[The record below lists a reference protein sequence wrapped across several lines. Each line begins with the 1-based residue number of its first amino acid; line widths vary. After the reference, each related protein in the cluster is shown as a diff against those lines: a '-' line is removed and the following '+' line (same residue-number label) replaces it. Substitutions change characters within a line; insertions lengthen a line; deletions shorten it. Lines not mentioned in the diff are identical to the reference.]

1 MLKKEIENIIK
12 TNCYDLSFK
21 KKKYIYYQDL
31 NENTIG
37 TLAFGISRYGIP
49 HSLFVNV
56 NVGLIYK
63 DINKILV
70 DLLGNDYD
78 FFKDGIAMGLTS
90 LGYLMPDK
98 SYKEWQFI
106 ESTNHSDN
114 INEMFESI
122 KKYAL
127 PLFDRF
133 LNIDN
138 FEEALIFNKLHSTIS
153 RLLLPII
160 YYLQGNPQMG
170 IDYINSYIAKRQQ
183 KEIDSWNPELINSV
197 SSKNIDS
204 FYLEFIERYKELI
217 NREK

>member
-21 KKKYIYYQDL
+21 KKKYIYYQAL
-31 NENTIG
+31 NDNTIG

>member
-12 TNCYDLSFK
+12 TNCYELSFK
-21 KKKYIYYQDL
+21 KKKYIYYQAL
-31 NENTIG
+31 NDNTIG
-37 TLAFGISRYGIP
+37 TLAFGIARYGIP
-49 HSLFVNV
+49 HSLFVAV
-56 NVGLIYK
+56 NVGFIYK

-90 LGYLMPDK
+90 LGYLMPDN

-106 ESTNHSDN
+106 ENTDHSDN